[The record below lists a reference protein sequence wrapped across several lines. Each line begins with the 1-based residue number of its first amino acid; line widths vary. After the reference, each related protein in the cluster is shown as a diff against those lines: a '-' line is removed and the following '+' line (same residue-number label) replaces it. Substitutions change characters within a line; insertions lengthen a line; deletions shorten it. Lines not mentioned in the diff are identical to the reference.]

1 MGRPNDLF
9 GPETMDSAPT
19 PRAEPRRGTPK
30 FGDATPA
37 PVCAAVDPSTPQKV
51 GDDGLITV
59 SGMDNVA
66 LIFLAMSGIRE
77 HHADMVQ
84 RRLITVADRSHG
96 KLAVS
101 LSEVAALNSSGI
113 NALVAVHTHCAS
125 LGGHLA
131 LFALSPEVRKVF
143 KVTKLDRKM
152 ILADNVHEA
161 VQSFT
166 KPKKSFLR
174 GAFTWARQDRDAA

>member
-9 GPETMDSAPT
+9 GPETLEHAPAT
-19 PRAEPRRGTPK
+19 PRPVQAPRIAPAAEPEK
-30 FGDATPA
+30 
-37 PVCAAVDPSTPQKV
+37 S

-66 LIFLAMSGIRE
+66 LIFLAMAGIRE
-77 HHADMVQ
+77 HQAEMVQ
-84 RRLITVADRSHG
+84 RRLIAVADRSHG

-101 LSEVAALNSSGI
+101 LSEIAVLNSSGI

-131 LFALSPEVRKVF
+131 LFALSPDVRKVF
-143 KVTKLDRKM
+143 KVTKLDRKL
-152 ILADNVHEA
+152 ILAENAHDA

-166 KPKKSFLR
+166 KPRKSFLR
-174 GAFTWARQDRDAA
+174 GAFTWARHDRDAA

>member
-9 GPETMDSAPT
+9 GPETIETPQPGPSFEQEPATRAPT
-19 PRAEPRRGTPK
+19 PPGPTDKP
-30 FGDATPA
+30 
-37 PVCAAVDPSTPQKV
+37 

-66 LIFLAMSGIRE
+66 LVFLAMTGIRE
-77 HHADMVQ
+77 HQADMVQ
-84 RRLITVADRSHG
+84 RRLISVADRTKG

-101 LSEVAALNSSGI
+101 LSEITALNSSAI
-113 NALVAVHTHCAS
+113 NAFVAVHTHCAS

-131 LFALSPEVRKVF
+131 LFALSPDVRRVF
-143 KVTKLDRKM
+143 KVTKLDRKLTM
-152 ILADNVHEA
+152 VDNVHEA

-174 GAFTWARQDRDAA
+174 GVLTWAHQERDAA

>member
-1 MGRPNDLF
+1 MPTRRLKPA
-9 GPETMDSAPT
+9 PAPT
-19 PRAEPRRGTPK
+19 PEP
-30 FGDATPA
+30 ASSPA
-37 PVCAAVDPSTPQKV
+37 

-77 HHADMVQ
+77 HQSDMVQ
-84 RRLITVADRSHG
+84 RRLIAVADRSHG

-113 NALVAVHTHCAS
+113 NALVAVHTHCVE

-152 ILADNVHEA
+152 ILTENVHEA

-174 GAFTWARQDRDAA
+174 GAFTWARHERDAA